1 MEWTITRTT
10 KIRKD
15 VVREVTKPE
24 VSMSNDDQAFSLGK
38 EFKRRFRPEM

>member
-15 VVREVTKPE
+15 VASEVTKTE
-24 VSMSNDDQAFSLGK
+24 VSMSIKDQALSLGK